1 MKTLGRYRL
10 VSPLGTGAFATVW
23 LAHDDNF
30 ELPVAI
36 KVLADNWARD
46 AEIRERFLNEARL
59 MRRISSPR
67 VVGVYDVDVTEGQ
80 PYFVM
85 DHLPG
90 GTVADLMR
98 RGITVPEAI
107 RLALDS
113 SAAVEA
119 LHASGVL
126 HRDLKPSNLLLRVG
140 LPDPHVVV
148 TDLGTAKLAAEAS
161 GVTLTAG
168 TPAYM
173 APELV
178 LGTGGFDARADVY
191 ALGVLTH
198 ELLTGRK
205 PLPMRTVTE
214 VAERPPGQPQVAVAG
229 QLGLPPAVDAL
240 LRRTLSTE
248 REERPPS
255 AAAFAHEL
263 TTALQPRPVAPSW
276 PPAGP
281 PQTMVGPPMPQQAM
295 PQQAV
300 RPEQAPTEVIP
311 WMRDQ
316 PYAEPQQPASPAP
329 SPGPLEP
336 DSEPPQRRG
345 LTPAV
350 LVLLAILLFVISGV
364 VGWWVS
370 GAFF

>member
-46 AEIRERFLNEARL
+46 AEVRERFLNEARL

-67 VVGVYDVDVTEGQ
+67 VVGVYDVDITDGQ

-90 GTVADLMR
+90 GTVADLMQ

-107 RLALDS
+107 RLALDA

-119 LHASGVL
+119 LHSAGVL
-126 HRDLKPSNLLLRVG
+126 HRDLKPSNLLLREG
-140 LPDPHVVV
+140 LPDPFVAVA
-148 TDLGTAKLAAEAS
+148 DLGTAKLAADAS

-191 ALGVLTH
+191 ALGVLTY
-198 ELLTGRK
+198 ELLTGQK

-214 VAERPPGQPQVAVAG
+214 VAERPPGQPPVAVAEE
-229 QLGLPPAVDAL
+229 LGLPPAVDVL

-248 REERPPS
+248 REDRPAS
-255 AAAFAHEL
+255 AAAFAAEL
-263 TTALQPRPVAPSW
+263 TAALQPPPPVTPQGAGAQQPL
-276 PPAGP
+276 PAD
-281 PQTMVGPPMPQQAM
+281 QV
-295 PQQAV
+295 V
-300 RPEQAPTEVIP
+300 TEVIP
-311 WMRDQ
+311 RLQ
-316 PYAEPQQPASPAP
+316 EPIIEPEQPA
-329 SPGPLEP
+329 PLEP
-336 DSEPPQRRG
+336 EPEPASEVRR
-345 LTPAV
+345 LTPGV
-350 LVLLAILLFVISGV
+350 LVLLAVLLFVVSGV